1 MHPLRSVSGRTL
13 THIWSAE
20 EQPQS
25 LPNYHWRF
33 RTRNRHRTPQYGIQL
48 RYLYL
53 NLDFPTNEETYMHRA
68 GRAGRFGRKGK
79 CLSFLPPKANKEK
92 DWTRLDRVVKK
103 YNLKILELPK
113 TVSAFTF
120 WVFDLCIWLHPLLKV
135 SLFSVCLWC
144 YRSGKYDRYHL

>member
-1 MHPLRSVSGRTL
+1 
-13 THIWSAE
+13 
-20 EQPQS
+20 
-25 LPNYHWRF
+25 
-33 RTRNRHRTPQYGIQL
+33 
-48 RYLYL
+48 
-53 NLDFPTNEETYMHRA
+53 MHRA

-135 SLFSVCLWC
+135 FIFSLFVML
-144 YRSGKYDRYHL
+144 